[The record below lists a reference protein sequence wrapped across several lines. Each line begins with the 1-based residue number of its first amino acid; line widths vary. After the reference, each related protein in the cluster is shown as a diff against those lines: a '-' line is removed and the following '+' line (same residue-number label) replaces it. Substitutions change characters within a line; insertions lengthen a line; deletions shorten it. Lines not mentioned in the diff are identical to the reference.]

1 MLDLEKVVFLDS
13 YNMDVFC
20 YEGFLFYNNFE
31 LLVGVNEHY
40 LESTKLLT
48 IMVDVMVLLV
58 FELVIRGVNS
68 G

>member
-1 MLDLEKVVFLDS
+1 MLDLEKVVFLHS

-20 YEGFLFYNNFE
+20 YNWFLFYNNFE